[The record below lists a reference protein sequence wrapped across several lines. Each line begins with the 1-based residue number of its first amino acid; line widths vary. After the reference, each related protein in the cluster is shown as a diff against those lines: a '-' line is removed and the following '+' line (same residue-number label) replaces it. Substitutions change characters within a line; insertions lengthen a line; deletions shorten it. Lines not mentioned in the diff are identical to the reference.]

1 MATGKE
7 RWRRESYE
15 PFVDKAPE
23 RGVRFESLSGIPIQ
37 PLYTPE
43 DLDGWS
49 SAERLGYPGEYPF
62 TRGVYPTMYRGRLW
76 TMRMFAGF
84 GRPEDTNQR
93 FKYLLEQGQT
103 GLSTAF
109 DMPALMGYDA
119 DHPRARG
126 EVGKEGVS
134 ISTLD
139 DFERL
144 FAAEMAMKVT
154 TDAVQIHGGYGFI
167 KEYEVERFFRDAKI
181 TQIYEGTNE
190 IQRLVI
196 SRAMG

>member
-1 MATGKE
+1 MCWEGAMSDRE
-7 RWRRESYE
+7 RWERETYGDAARR
-15 PFVDKAPE
+15 APE
-23 RGVRFESLSGIPIQ
+23 RPVRFESLSGIPIK

-43 DLDGWS
+43 DRDGRS
-49 SAERLGYPGEYPF
+49 YDERLGYPGEYPF
-62 TRGVYPTMYRGRLW
+62 TRGVYPTMYRGRVW

-84 GRPEDTNQR
+84 GRPEDTNRR

-119 DHPRARG
+119 DHPRSRG

-144 FAAEMAMKVT
+144 FA
-154 TDAVQIHGGYGFI
+154 
-167 KEYEVERFFRDAKI
+167 
-181 TQIYEGTNE
+181 
-190 IQRLVI
+190 
-196 SRAMG
+196 